1 MENKNFACR
10 IFKEQIELI
19 LQLPENER
27 AEVLY
32 KSVLFGFNQIDCQFD
47 NQNEN
52 QNESAY
58 VSVSDSVSILSN
70 KIFNLLKKNI
80 SWKEFSNNY
89 GGSRKGAGAPKG
101 NTNAKKN
108 NQIDC
113 QNDIQIDNQTDCKKI
128 DFDTTFKAGGQLW
141 TLPPNFRKLA
151 LTRYTESEIR
161 AFEITH
167 SCHESLEDVCLNDIK
182 HLEPK
187 KKQIEISDY
196 GEYEPLR
203 EQITKW
209 IEYKKAR
216 KESYK
221 TEQSLMAFAKKLFTL
236 SWGKPDIADQIIEQS
251 MANNWAGIF
260 ELKQNQKKE
269 KINFSFYTGEGSF
282 LKPDGEW

>member
-1 MENKNFACR
+1 MHAGTKGGKMENKNFACR

-80 SWKEFSNNY
+80 TWKEFSNNY

-113 QNDIQIDNQTDCKKI
+113 QNDIQIDNQNEKPKSKFNEESI
-128 DFDTTFKAGGQLW
+128 IYVNGQYFDEF
-141 TLPPNFRKLA
+141 P
-151 LTRYTESEIR
+151 TESIPLLKK
-161 AFEITH
+161 H
-167 SCHESLEDVCLNDIK
+167 WSLEELEDIR
-182 HLEPK
+182 K
-187 KKQIEISDY
+187 K
-196 GEYEPLR
+196 
-203 EQITKW
+203 
-209 IEYKKAR
+209 
-216 KESYK
+216 
-221 TEQSLMAFAKKLFTL
+221 MAFKPEHQTTVAQMLVEYPPKPKTTRFVKPTVEEVKAYCEERNNGVDPNDFVNHYD
-236 SWGKPDIADQIIEQS
+236 SKGWMIGKSPMKDWKAAVRTWERNNFNQS
-251 MANNWAGIF
+251 
-260 ELKQNQKKE
+260 KKE
-269 KINFSFYTGEGSF
+269 KVNFSFYTGEGSF